1 MYGRHQGGSVLRDL
15 SPLRWVRFARSFP
28 VGDAHVF
35 RKPSLERAESDFTE
49 DSREMAD
56 MQFRLEEDG
65 MSLARYRSILIID
78 S

>member
-1 MYGRHQGGSVLRDL
+1 M
-15 SPLRWVRFARSFP
+15 
-28 VGDAHVF
+28 GDAYVF

-49 DSREMAD
+49 DSRQMAD

-65 MSLARYRSILIID
+65 MSLSRYRSILIID